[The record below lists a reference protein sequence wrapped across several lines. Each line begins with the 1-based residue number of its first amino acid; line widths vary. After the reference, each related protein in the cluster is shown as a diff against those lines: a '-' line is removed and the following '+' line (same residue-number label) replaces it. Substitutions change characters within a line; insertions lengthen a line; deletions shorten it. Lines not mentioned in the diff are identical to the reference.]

1 MVEVGDIAPD
11 FELMANDKTMVR
23 LSESIGNRVV
33 LAFYPAAFTGVC
45 TKEMCTFTD
54 SMNRLE
60 EAEVEIFG
68 ISVDSIFANAAFSDQ
83 NQIGFPL
90 LSDTNR
96 EATEAY
102 GIAIPFVM
110 PGYIASQRA
119 VFIIDSNGMIGF
131 SWVAENPGQEPDYEA
146 IIDYCKS

>member
-1 MVEVGDIAPD
+1 MVAVGEVAPD
-11 FELMANDKTMVR
+11 FELMANDRTIVR

-54 SMNRLE
+54 SMTRLE
-60 EAEVEIFG
+60 VAEAEIFG
-68 ISVDSIFANAAFSDQ
+68 ISVDSIFANAAYSDA
-83 NQIGFPL
+83 NELGFPL

-119 VFIIDSNGMIGF
+119 IFVIDPNGIIGY
-131 SWVAENPGQEPDYEA
+131 SWVADNPGQEPDYDA
-146 IIDYCKS
+146 VIAYCES

>member
-23 LSESIGNRVV
+23 LSESIGNRIV

>member
-146 IIDYCKS
+146 IINYCKS

>member
-1 MVEVGDIAPD
+1 MVEVGDVAPD

>member
-1 MVEVGDIAPD
+1 MVQVGDIAPD

-23 LSESIGNRVV
+23 LSESIGNRIV

>member
-11 FELMANDKTMVR
+11 FELMANDRTMVR
-23 LSESIGNRVV
+23 LSESIGNKVV

-45 TKEMCTFTD
+45 TKEMCQFTD
-54 SMNRLE
+54 SVNRLE
-60 EAEVEIFG
+60 EAEAEIFG
-68 ISVDSIFANAAFSDQ
+68 ISVDSIFANTAFSDQ

-96 EATEAY
+96 EVTEAY

-119 VFIIDSNGMIGF
+119 VFIIDSNGMIGY

-146 IIDYCKS
+146 VIDYCKS

>member
-1 MVEVGDIAPD
+1 MAAVGEVAPD
-11 FELMANDKTMVR
+11 FELMANDRTMVR

-119 VFIIDSNGMIGF
+119 VFIIDSNGMIVF